1 MLYLR
6 EVSKDQ
12 SENIRSG
19 RLENCAGFAA
29 GCFLT
34 LSLVIRLEIVGN
46 FLVKLH
52 FVGICQSTEEKKKK
66 KGCVVLKWGV
76 WGKRKFLILWFRLS
90 GCCTR
95 ISVAYKAE
103 CQTRLISVCLNHT
116 CADKIWSLGC
126 KGLFL

>member
-12 SENIRSG
+12 SENIWSG

-66 KGCVVLKWGV
+66 KKVVLC
-76 WGKRKFLILWFRLS
+76 LS
-90 GCCTR
+90 GEYGER
-95 ISVAYKAE
+95 G
-103 CQTRLISVCLNHT
+103 N
-116 CADKIWSLGC
+116 
-126 KGLFL
+126 F